1 MTRFSSLVLL
11 SGILGGAALLAA
23 PFAGAQSDPLAGGK
37 PALSAD
43 IASGGPNGLGN
54 VLPPLPGMPH
64 GRTTVIGGVIRKVD
78 AVRDQITLDVY
89 GSKSM
94 KIDFDE
100 RTHAFRDGQ
109 KTPVDALRPGEHASV
124 ETVLDGTDV
133 FAQSIHML
141 SQTPGGE
148 CQGQVLGYDPS
159 TRQLTVRD
167 ALSQTPIRLIVP
179 NGASIAR
186 VGQPSFAAANVS
198 PSDLSSG
205 SLVKV
210 AFNANNQGGGIAS
223 QITIL
228 ASPGAQ
234 FIFTGNVAF
243 LDMHANTLV
252 VQDPRD
258 DQSYKI
264 SFNPSQF
271 PVSHDLHEGNRI
283 TVKAS
288 FNGSGYVASDI
299 AKN

>member
-1 MTRFSSLVLL
+1 MIRFSSFSSLVV
-11 SGILGGAALLAA
+11 LGGAALLAV
-23 PFAGAQSDPLAGGK
+23 PFAGAQSDPLAGSQ
-37 PALSAD
+37 AAVSAD
-43 IASGGPNGLGN
+43 IASGGPSSLGN
-54 VLPPLPGMPH
+54 VLPPLPALPH

-94 KIDFDE
+94 KINFDE
-100 RTHAFRDGQ
+100 RTRAFSDGQ

-167 ALSQTPIRLIVP
+167 ALSQAPIRLTVP
-179 NGASIAR
+179 SGASIAR
-186 VGQPSFAAANVS
+186 VGQPSFAAANVN
-198 PSDLSSG
+198 PSDLTSG

-210 AFNANNQGGGIAS
+210 AFNANNQGGGVAS

-252 VQDPRD
+252 VQDPTN

-264 SFNPSQF
+264 SFSPTQF
-271 PVSHDLHEGNRI
+271 PVSHELREGTHVR
-283 TVKAS
+283 VKAS